1 MSDTPEQR
9 PARPSRTGQAP
20 ATAPSGTVGEGAGK
34 PAPGARSKAAAA
46 STPPASS
53 ASSAP
58 SRSSSSGP
66 AGSAGPSVPE
76 PPASANPGTPANPE
90 ASQEPSLDEQIAA
103 YQREFRDLDPQVEQV
118 VSALGRLNR
127 RMNVAYGRQ
136 VAALGISNAEW
147 EVLKTLVLSGAP
159 YRLGPGDLAK
169 RLGLT
174 PAAMT
179 HRIDRMATE
188 GLVTRDR
195 DESNR
200 VRVIVELT
208 DEGRA
213 KWLEAMRMATD
224 FEEELLQDLS
234 GEERGVLG
242 EMLIRLLRRVEQ
254 AQPDAGGRL
263 TDLDQGPG
271 RAGIENVNSEG

>member
-1 MSDTPEQR
+1 MPDTTEQ
-9 PARPSRTGQAP
+9 
-20 ATAPSGTVGEGAGK
+20 
-34 PAPGARSKAAAA
+34 PG
-46 STPPASS
+46 P
-53 ASSAP
+53 
-58 SRSSSSGP
+58 
-66 AGSAGPSVPE
+66 
-76 PPASANPGTPANPE
+76 
-90 ASQEPSLDEQIAA
+90 QEPSLDEQIAA

-136 VAALGISNAEW
+136 LAALGISNAEW
-147 EVLKTLVLSGAP
+147 EVLKTLVLAGSP
-159 YRLGPGDLAK
+159 YRLGPGELAK

-179 HRIDRMATE
+179 HRIDRMAAE

-195 DESNR
+195 DENNR

-208 DEGRA
+208 DEGRT

-224 FEEELLQDLS
+224 FEEDLLQDLT
-234 GEERGVLG
+234 GDERGSLG
-242 EMLIRLLRRVEQ
+242 DMLIRLLRRVEH

-263 TDLDQGPG
+263 TDLD
-271 RAGIENVNSEG
+271 

>member
-1 MSDTPEQR
+1 MSDTPEER

-20 ATAPSGTVGEGAGK
+20 ATAPSGTAGEEAGK
-34 PAPGARSKAAAA
+34 PARGARSKAAAA
-46 STPPASS
+46 STPS
-53 ASSAP
+53 APSAP

-234 GEERGVLG
+234 GEERGALG